1 MTILSKSQIKSRIF
15 TDDVPNRLCI
25 TPITDIDR
33 QISEGTID
41 IRLGTRFIIFK
52 GRKIQTLDPTEE
64 NIEERIHEFQEKIY
78 IPYGRKFILHPN
90 EFILGGSLE
99 YLRFPPDIMGFV
111 VGRSSWGRLGL
122 IIETSPI
129 VHPCFTGI
137 LTFEFSN
144 LSTAPIALY
153 PGARIAQ
160 IAIHK
165 IENGTVK
172 DCKEMP
178 SKSRYNLNTSPEFSK
193 IHDDPELK
201 KIRSLFG
208 KQRHDEKSSEK

>member
-1 MTILSKSQIKSRIF
+1 LAILSRDQIIDRIF
-15 TDDVPNRLCI
+15 SPDIDLKLCV
-25 TPITDIDR
+25 TPITDFER

-52 GRKIQTLDPTEE
+52 GRKIETLDPTQKD
-64 NIEERIHEFQEKIY
+64 IEIKIREFQDKIY
-78 IPYGRKFILHPN
+78 IPYGQKFILQPN

-99 YLRFPPDIMGFV
+99 YVKFPCDLLGYV

-129 VHPCFTGI
+129 VHPCFVGI

-153 PGARIAQ
+153 PGTRIAQ
-160 IAIHK
+160 IAIHQVDANK
-165 IENGTVK
+165 NK
-172 DCKEMP
+172 SCLDQL
-178 SKSRYNLNTSPEFSK
+178 SKSRYSLTMSPEFSK
-193 IHDDPELK
+193 IHNDPELQ
-201 KIRSLFG
+201 KISSL
-208 KQRHDEKSSEK
+208 EKT